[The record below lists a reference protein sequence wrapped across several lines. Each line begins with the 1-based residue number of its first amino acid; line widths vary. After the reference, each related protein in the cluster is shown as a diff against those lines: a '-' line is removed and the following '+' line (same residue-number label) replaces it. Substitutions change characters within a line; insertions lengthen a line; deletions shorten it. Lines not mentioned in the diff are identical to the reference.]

1 MTTQKALTEARAQL
15 IWGTDEQVVAQF
27 LLDAGLEQDIVDDF
41 IAEINIEKNEDL
53 RSQALRKV
61 FLGAGLLTL
70 ALVGFALAAWQMNG
84 NSPILFK
91 RLPIMLIV
99 LGGVPGLFQFINGYM
114 DLLKWMKVR
123 RQFSA

>member
-70 ALVGFALAAWQMNG
+70 ALVGFALAGWQMNG